1 MTRDEIQESIEDVI
15 APFNKQMESRSITF
29 ELVNNLPA
37 NLDDLEESYLANW
50 DLLNQTVFHPF
61 VNAVKFNKIRG
72 SIQVSIKIKHGSGSR
87 REA

>member
-37 NLDDLEESYLANW
+37 NLHDLEESYLANW

-87 REA
+87 GEA

>member
-15 APFNKQMESRSITF
+15 APFKKQMESRSITF
-29 ELVNNLPA
+29 EIVNSLPKNDA
-37 NLDDLEESYLANW
+37 DLEESYLANW

-72 SIQVSIKIKHGSGSR
+72 SIQVSFKIKHGSSSR
-87 REA
+87 RGA